1 MIGSLVMRTPHGYAY
16 GSSHRVEFGRADVA
30 ALGKLRR
37 YNDAVVRYMVRLRD
51 DRVLFVSPSKE
62 QKADRA
68 WLTKLGERL
77 GSPGDTTRDT
87 AQAEKW
93 MEVA

>member
-1 MIGSLVMRTPHGYAY
+1 MTGFLVMFTPRSRLPY
-16 GSSHRVEFGRADVA
+16 GSSQRVVFARGDVA

-51 DRVLFVSPSKE
+51 GRTLFVSPSKE
-62 QKADRA
+62 ARDDRA
-68 WLTKLGERL
+68 WLTRL
-77 GSPGDTTRDT
+77 GDELGTPGLATRDGD
-87 AQAEKW
+87 AEKW